1 MLSEPL
7 FKCFEGAILS
17 MQKMDRDRDYVLDA
31 SWRCKTSWRM
41 SSGSSRNSWTG
52 RKRNEIV
59 GLLLCK
65 NLWMAFS
72 DQQSRV
78 DQLEL
83 AIIRAD
89 SAEKALNDRLS
100 SSWSYSRL
108 LRSAAGE
115 NASGIRGLLKMGTK
129 LG

>member
-17 MQKMDRDRDYVLDA
+17 MQKMDRDRDYVWMLHEVQNILADEFRQVQEQLDRQEA
-31 SWRCKTSWRM
+31 ERD
-41 SSGSSRNSWTG
+41 SRVAALQKLVDG
-52 RKRNEIV
+52 I
-59 GLLLCK
+59 
-65 NLWMAFS
+65 S

-89 SAEKALNDRLS
+89 SAEKAQRQAEQQLE
-100 SSWSYSRL
+100 L
-108 LRSAAGE
+108 LKAAQSAAGE
-115 NASGIRGLLKMGTK
+115 RKWYQGLLKWGRN
-129 LG
+129 